1 MGWIAW
7 CQEQP
12 QDKNELEGLMSGTT
26 LGWVGLPGAR
36 NNPSILYINVLGV
49 FYTWRQQD
57 KDNTRDFSAK
67 QVYINIKGNIYF
79 AGFSLLLFTVDNL
92 DIPDCKIVQ
101 TILIV
106 IPNNTAIIYRRIPR
120 INKS

>member
-7 CQEQP
+7 CQEQL

-26 LGWVGLPGAR
+26 LRWVGLPGAR

-57 KDNTRDFSAK
+57 KDNIRDFSAK
-67 QVYINIKGNIYF
+67 QVYININQFII
-79 AGFSLLLFTVDNL
+79 LFD
-92 DIPDCKIVQ
+92 
-101 TILIV
+101 
-106 IPNNTAIIYRRIPR
+106 
-120 INKS
+120 

>member
-12 QDKNELEGLMSGTT
+12 QDKNDLEGLMSGTT

-36 NNPSILYINVLGV
+36 NNPSILNINVLGV

-57 KDNTRDFSAK
+57 KDNIRDFSAK
-67 QVYINIKGNIYF
+67 QVYININQFII
-79 AGFSLLLFTVDNL
+79 LFD
-92 DIPDCKIVQ
+92 
-101 TILIV
+101 
-106 IPNNTAIIYRRIPR
+106 
-120 INKS
+120 